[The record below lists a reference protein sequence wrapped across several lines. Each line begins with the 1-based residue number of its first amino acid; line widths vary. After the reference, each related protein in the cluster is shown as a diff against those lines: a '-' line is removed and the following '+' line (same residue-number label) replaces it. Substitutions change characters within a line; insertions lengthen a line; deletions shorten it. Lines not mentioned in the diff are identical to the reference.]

1 MGTGNCYEKPRRNCD
16 DLPFA
21 GITLFRFNGFYLS
34 FLQHPEDG
42 AKLRRFFKM
51 NNCNFILRVSFYD
64 KINLQMKKIALFA
77 CLFMAITLQAQN
89 KMGVIYDENVQVR
102 KLPNFT
108 SIRVS
113 NAIELFISQ
122 SNKTEVAVSATSDE
136 YRNRIITE
144 VVGGTLIIR
153 MADNYSK
160 WWKWGNEDYRIKA
173 YVSVNELYAL
183 TGSGATNIKIVNGL
197 SAEKLKINLSGASDM
212 RGDIKAGTLLTDL
225 SGASSFKGIVKAN
238 AFSVK
243 GSGACNFDVSGG
255 GDDLI
260 VDVSGATSVKMYDYL
275 VKGASVDAT
284 GASSVKLNVSDIL
297 KVRTTG
303 ASSIDYKG
311 AASIKEMQSSGASSV
326 KHRN

>member
-1 MGTGNCYEKPRRNCD
+1 
-16 DLPFA
+16 
-21 GITLFRFNGFYLS
+21 
-34 FLQHPEDG
+34 
-42 AKLRRFFKM
+42 
-51 NNCNFILRVSFYD
+51 
-64 KINLQMKKIALFA
+64 MKKIVLFA
-77 CLFMAITLQAQN
+77 CLFMAFTLQAQN
-89 KMGVIYDENVQVR
+89 KMGVIYDDNVQVR

-122 SNKTEVAVSATSDE
+122 SNKTEVAVSAKSDE
-136 YRNRIITE
+136 YRNRVITE

-153 MADNYSK
+153 MADNYSR

-197 SAEKLKINLSGASDM
+197 NAEKLKIYLSGASDLK
-212 RGDIKAGTLLTDL
+212 GDIKAGTLLTDL
-225 SGASSFKGIVKAN
+225 SGASNFKATVQAG

-243 GSGACNFDVSGG
+243 GSGACDFEVTGS

-260 VDVSGATSVKMYDYL
+260 VDVSGASSVKMYDYL
-275 VKGASVDAT
+275 VKGASVEAS
-284 GASSVKLNVSDIL
+284 GASSVKLNVSDML
-297 KVRTTG
+297 KVHATG
-303 ASSIDYKG
+303 ASSVDYKG
-311 AASIKEMQSSGASSV
+311 SATIKDMKSSGASSV